1 MISPLI
7 FNLLIILAN
16 ANLPADLIINIEWL
30 FMETLSILFVLVL
43 LLSLVIQLW
52 LSNRQTKAVS
62 QNRGSVPVAFAEQI
76 TLQQHQKAADYT
88 KAKLRVGKIELVYG
102 AILLLIWTLGGGLN
116 WIDTF
121 IRTYAY
127 GDIISGLAVF
137 FGVMFISAIID
148 LPFTLYRTFKI
159 EQRFGFN
166 RMTAA
171 QFIKDM
177 IMQTIL
183 TLVLAIPL
191 VGGIL
196 WLMEGVIEGASP
208 FWWIY
213 VWAVLL
219 GFGLLISW
227 IFPTFIAPLFNKFTA
242 LEDKALRER
251 ITTLM
256 NRCGFTSNGIF
267 VMDGSKRS
275 SHGNAYFTGLGKNK
289 RIVFFDTL
297 LETLDDNE
305 VEAVLAHELGHFKHH
320 HVRKGLILNA
330 VITLVGLAI
339 LAWLIKQD
347 AFYQTLGVDHASTY
361 MALILFS
368 MVMPLF
374 SIYLQPVMSFL
385 SRKHEFEAD
394 DFAAEQSQPQT
405 LITALVKLYR
415 DNANTLTPD
424 PLYSAFHDSHPPAP
438 VRVAHLSAKIS

>member
-1 MISPLI
+1 
-7 FNLLIILAN
+7 
-16 ANLPADLIINIEWL
+16 
-30 FMETLSILFVLVL
+30 METFSILFIFAL
-43 LLSLVIQLW
+43 LLSLIVQLW
-52 LSNRQTKAVS
+52 LSNRQSKAILSHRATVPEAFS
-62 QNRGSVPVAFAEQI
+62 QQI
-76 TLQQHQKAADYT
+76 TLEQHQKAADYT
-88 KAKLRVGKIELVYG
+88 MAKLAVNKVELVYG
-102 AILLLIWTLGGGLN
+102 AILLVLWTLGGGLDL
-116 WIDTF
+116 IDTF
-121 IRTYAY
+121 LRSYAY
-127 GDIISGLAVF
+127 SEIITGLAVI
-137 FGVMFISAIID
+137 FGIILISAVID

-166 RMTAA
+166 RMTAI

-183 TLVLAIPL
+183 TLVLAVPL
-191 VGGIL
+191 VAGIL
-196 WLMEGVIEGASP
+196 WLMRDVLDQATSSL
-208 FWWIY
+208 WWVY

-219 GFGLLISW
+219 SFGLLISW
-227 IFPTFIAPLFNKFTA
+227 IFPTFIAPLFNKFIP
-242 LEDKALRER
+242 LENKELRER

-256 NRCGFTSNGIF
+256 NRCGFASNGIF

-297 LETLDDNE
+297 LETLEPNE

-347 AFYQTLGVDHASTY
+347 AFYHALGVSTASTY

-374 SIYLQPVMSFL
+374 SIYLQPVMSYL

-394 DFAAEQSQPQT
+394 DFAAEQSQAQT
-405 LITALVKLYR
+405 LIKALVKLYR

>member
-1 MISPLI
+1 
-7 FNLLIILAN
+7 
-16 ANLPADLIINIEWL
+16 
-30 FMETLSILFVLVL
+30 METYSILFVLAL
-43 LLSLVIQLW
+43 LLSLIIQLW
-52 LSNRQTKAVS
+52 LSNRQSKAVVS
-62 QNRGSVPVAFAEQI
+62 NRAAVPDAFAEQI
-76 TLQQHQKAADYT
+76 TLEQHQKAADYT
-88 KAKLRVGKIELVYG
+88 RAKLLINKIELVYG
-102 AILLLIWTLGGGLN
+102 AILLLGWTLGGGLEL
-116 WIDTF
+116 IDTF

-127 GDIISGLAVF
+127 SEIITGLAVI
-137 FGVMFISAIID
+137 FGIMFISVILD

-166 RMTAA
+166 RMTAV

-177 IMQTIL
+177 LTQTAL
-183 TLVLAIPL
+183 TLVLAVPL
-191 VGGIL
+191 IAGIL
-196 WLMEGVIEGASP
+196 WLMRDVLDQATSSL
-208 FWWIY
+208 WWVY
-213 VWAVLL
+213 VWATLL
-219 GFGLLISW
+219 SFGLLISW
-227 IFPTFIAPLFNKFTA
+227 IYPTFIAPLFNKFMP
-242 LEDKALRER
+242 LENEELRER

-256 NRCGFTSNGIF
+256 TRCGFASNGIF

-297 LETLDDNE
+297 LETLDPNE

-339 LAWLIKQD
+339 LAWLIKQE
-347 AFYQTLGVDHASTY
+347 AFYTVLGVSHASTY

-374 SIYLQPVMSFL
+374 SIYLTPIMSYL

-405 LITALVKLYR
+405 LIKALVKLYR

-424 PLYSAFHDSHPPAP
+424 RLYSAFHDSHPPAP

>member
-1 MISPLI
+1 
-7 FNLLIILAN
+7 
-16 ANLPADLIINIEWL
+16 
-30 FMETLSILFVLVL
+30 METFSLLFVLAL
-43 LLSLVIQLW
+43 ILSLIIQLW
-52 LSNRQTKAVS
+52 LTNRQTNAIAA
-62 QNRGSVPVAFAEQI
+62 NRANVPDAFAEQI
-76 TLQQHQKAADYT
+76 TLEQHQKAADYT
-88 KAKLRVGKIELVYG
+88 TAKLRINKVELFYG
-102 AILLLIWTLGGGLN
+102 ALLLLAWTLGGGLEL
-116 WIDTF
+116 IDSLV
-121 IRTYAY
+121 RDYNY
-127 GDIISGLAVF
+127 GEIVTGLIVI
-137 FGVMFISAIID
+137 FGVMFISGIID

-166 RMTAA
+166 RMTAV

-177 IMQTIL
+177 LMQTAL
-183 TLVLAIPL
+183 TLVLAVPL
-191 VGGIL
+191 IGGIL
-196 WLMEGVIEGASP
+196 WLMQDASP
-208 FWWIY
+208 LWWIY

-219 GFGLLISW
+219 SFGLLISW
-227 IFPTFIAPLFNKFTA
+227 FYPTFIAPLFNKFMP
-242 LEDKALRER
+242 LENEELRER
-251 ITTLM
+251 ITGLM
-256 NRCGFTSNGIF
+256 DRCGFASNGIF

-297 LETLDDNE
+297 LETLDVNE

-330 VITLVGLAI
+330 VITLIGLGI
-339 LAWLIKQD
+339 LAWFIEQES
-347 AFYQTLGVDHASTY
+347 FYTVLGVSHASTY

-374 SIYLQPVMSFL
+374 SIYLTPVMSHL

-405 LITALVKLYR
+405 LIKALVKLYR

-424 PLYSAFHDSHPPAP
+424 ALYSAFHDSHPPAP

>member
-1 MISPLI
+1 
-7 FNLLIILAN
+7 
-16 ANLPADLIINIEWL
+16 
-30 FMETLSILFVLVL
+30 METLSILFVVALI
-43 LLSLVIQLW
+43 LSLALQLW

-62 QNRGSVPVAFAEQI
+62 QNRATVPADFAEHI
-76 TLQQHQKAADYT
+76 TIEQHQKAADYT
-88 KAKLRVGKIELVYG
+88 KAKLSINKIELVYG
-102 AILLLIWTLGGGLN
+102 AILLLAWTLGGGLE

-121 IRTYAY
+121 IRTFAY
-127 GDIISGLAVF
+127 GEIITGLAVI
-137 FGVMFISAIID
+137 FGIMFVSAIID

-159 EQRFGFN
+159 EQHFGFN

-177 IMQTIL
+177 FMQTLL
-183 TLVLAIPL
+183 TLVLAVPL
-191 VGGIL
+191 VASIL
-196 WLMEGVIEGASP
+196 WLMSGVIDEGSSS
-208 FWWIY
+208 FWWVY

-219 GFGLLISW
+219 SFGLLISW
-227 IFPTFIAPLFNKFTA
+227 IFPTYIAPLFNKFSP
-242 LEDKALRER
+242 LEDEALRDR

-256 NRCGFTSNGIF
+256 KRCGFTSNGIF

-320 HVRKGLILNA
+320 HVRKGLMLNA
-330 VITLVGLAI
+330 VITLAGLAI

-347 AFYQTLGVDHASTY
+347 AFYQTLGVSHASTY

-374 SIYLQPVMSFL
+374 SIYLQPVMSYL

-394 DFAAEQSQPQT
+394 DFASQQSQPQT
-405 LITALVKLYR
+405 LIKALVKLYR

-438 VRVAHLSAKIS
+438 VRIAHLSAKIS

>member
-1 MISPLI
+1 MVI
-7 FNLLIILAN
+7 
-16 ANLPADLIINIEWL
+16 
-30 FMETLSILFVLVL
+30 METLSILFVLAL
-43 LLSLVIQLW
+43 LLSLFIQLW

-62 QNRGSVPVAFAEQI
+62 KNRPSVPDAFAEQI
-76 TLQQHQKAADYT
+76 SIEQHQKAADYT
-88 KAKLRVGKIELVYG
+88 IAKLTINKIELVYG
-102 AILLLIWTLGGGLN
+102 AILLLVWTLGGGLE
-116 WIDTF
+116 WIDTL
-121 IRTYAY
+121 IRSYAL
-127 GDIISGLAVF
+127 SELVTGLAVI
-137 FGVMFISAIID
+137 FGIMLISAIID

-177 IMQTIL
+177 VMQTIL
-183 TLVLAIPL
+183 TLVLAVPL
-191 VGGIL
+191 VSGIL
-196 WLMEGVIEGASP
+196 WLMQDASP
-208 FWWIY
+208 LWWVY

-219 GFGLLISW
+219 SFGLLISW
-227 IFPTFIAPLFNKFTA
+227 IFPTFIAPLFNKFLP
-242 LEDKALRER
+242 LENEELRER

-256 NRCGFTSNGIF
+256 KRCGFSSNGIF

-289 RIVFFDTL
+289 RIVFYDTL
-297 LETLDDNE
+297 LETLNPDE

-347 AFYQTLGVDHASTY
+347 AFYHTLGVSHASTY

-374 SIYLQPVMSFL
+374 SIYLQPIMSYL

-394 DFAAEQSQPQT
+394 DFASEQSKPQT
-405 LITALVKLYR
+405 LIKALVKLYR

-424 PLYSAFHDSHPPAP
+424 SLYSAFHDSHPPAP
-438 VRVAHLSAKIS
+438 VRVAHLSAKIK

>member
-1 MISPLI
+1 MVI
-7 FNLLIILAN
+7 
-16 ANLPADLIINIEWL
+16 
-30 FMETLSILFVLVL
+30 METLSILFVLAL
-43 LLSLVIQLW
+43 LLSLVLQLW
-52 LSNRQTKAVS
+52 LSNRQTDAVAK
-62 QNRGSVPVAFAEQI
+62 NRAAVPDAFAKQI
-76 TLQQHQKAADYT
+76 TLEQHQKAADYT
-88 KAKLRVGKIELVYG
+88 KAKLTINKIELFYG
-102 AILLLIWTLGGGLN
+102 AALLLAWTLGGGLD
-116 WIDTF
+116 WIDKI
-121 IRTYAY
+121 IRGLGYSE
-127 GDIISGLAVF
+127 IITGLAVI
-137 FGVMFISAIID
+137 FGIMLISAIID

-166 RMTAA
+166 RMTAT

-177 IMQTIL
+177 LMQTML
-183 TLVLAIPL
+183 TLVLAVPL
-191 VGGIL
+191 IAGIL
-196 WLMEGVIEGASP
+196 WLMQDASP
-208 FWWIY
+208 LWWVY
-213 VWAVLL
+213 VWATLL
-219 GFGLLISW
+219 IFGLLVSW
-227 IFPTFIAPLFNKFTA
+227 IFPTFIAPLFNKFLP

-256 NRCGFTSNGIF
+256 DRCGFASNGIF

-297 LETLDDNE
+297 LETLEPDE

-330 VITLVGLAI
+330 VITLGGLAI

-347 AFYQTLGVDHASTY
+347 AFYQTLGVSQASTY

-374 SIYLQPVMSFL
+374 SIYLQPIMSFL

-394 DFAAEQSQPQT
+394 DFASEQSKPET

-438 VRVAHLSAKIS
+438 VRIAHLSAKMR

>member
-1 MISPLI
+1 MVIMETISTL
-7 FNLLIILAN
+7 FILA
-16 ANLPADLIINIEWL
+16 
-30 FMETLSILFVLVL
+30 L
-43 LLSLVIQLW
+43 LLSLILQLW
-52 LSNRQTKAVS
+52 LSNRQANAVAS
-62 QNRGSVPVAFAEQI
+62 NRATVPDAFSEQI
-76 TLQQHQKAADYT
+76 SIEQHQKAADYT
-88 KAKLRVGKIELVYG
+88 RAKLQVNKIELIYG
-102 AILLLIWTLGGGLN
+102 AILLLGWTLGGGLELM
-116 WIDTF
+116 DTF
-121 IRTYAY
+121 VRTYAY
-127 GDIISGLAVF
+127 SEIITGLGVI
-137 FGVMFISAIID
+137 FGIMLISAIID

-166 RMTAA
+166 RMTVI

-177 IMQTIL
+177 LIQTIL
-183 TLVLAIPL
+183 TLVLAVPL

-196 WLMEGVIEGASP
+196 WLMQDASP
-208 FWWIY
+208 LWWVY

-219 GFGLLISW
+219 SFGLLISW
-227 IFPTFIAPLFNKFTA
+227 IFPTFIAPLFNKFTP
-242 LEDKALRER
+242 LENEELRKR
-251 ITTLM
+251 ITSLM
-256 NRCGFTSNGIF
+256 DRCGFASNGIF

-297 LETLDDNE
+297 LETLDANE

-330 VITLVGLAI
+330 IITLVGLAI

-347 AFYQTLGVDHASTY
+347 AFYSALGVSHASTY

-374 SIYLQPVMSFL
+374 SIYLTPIMSYL

-394 DFAAEQSQPQT
+394 DFAAKQSQPQT
-405 LITALVKLYR
+405 LIKALVKLYR

-424 PLYSAFHDSHPPAP
+424 SLYSAFHDSHPPAP

>member
-1 MISPLI
+1 
-7 FNLLIILAN
+7 
-16 ANLPADLIINIEWL
+16 
-30 FMETLSILFVLVL
+30 METFSILFVLAL
-43 LLSLVIQLW
+43 LLSLIIQLW
-52 LSNRQTKAVS
+52 LSNRQTNAVAS
-62 QNRGSVPVAFAEQI
+62 NRATVPDAFVEQI
-76 TLQQHQKAADYT
+76 SLEQHQKAADYT
-88 KAKLRVGKIELVYG
+88 SAKLRVNKIELVYG
-102 AILLLIWTLGGGLN
+102 AFLLLAWTLGGGLELM
-116 WIDTF
+116 DTF
-121 IRTYAY
+121 IRAYAY
-127 GDIISGLAVF
+127 SEIITGLGVI
-137 FGVMFISAIID
+137 FGIMLISAIID

-166 RMTAA
+166 RMTAV

-177 IMQTIL
+177 LMQTAL
-183 TLVLAIPL
+183 TLILAVPL

-196 WLMEGVIEGASP
+196 WLMQDASP
-208 FWWIY
+208 LWWVY

-219 GFGLLISW
+219 SFGLLISW
-227 IFPTFIAPLFNKFTA
+227 IFPTFIAPLFNKFMP
-242 LEDKALRER
+242 LENEELRER
-251 ITTLM
+251 ITALM
-256 NRCGFTSNGIF
+256 DRCGFASNGIF

-297 LETLDDNE
+297 LETLDANE

-347 AFYQTLGVDHASTY
+347 AFYSALGVSHASTY

-368 MVMPLF
+368 IVMPLF
-374 SIYLQPVMSFL
+374 SIYLTPIMSYL

-394 DFAAEQSQPQT
+394 DFAAQQSQPQT
-405 LITALVKLYR
+405 LIKALVKLYR

-424 PLYSAFHDSHPPAP
+424 LLYSAFHDSHPPAP
-438 VRVAHLSAKIS
+438 VRVAHLSAKIN

>member
-1 MISPLI
+1 
-7 FNLLIILAN
+7 
-16 ANLPADLIINIEWL
+16 
-30 FMETLSILFVLVL
+30 METFSILFVLAL
-43 LLSLVIQLW
+43 LLSLIVQLW
-52 LSNRQTKAVS
+52 LSKRQSKAISSNRATVPEAFS
-62 QNRGSVPVAFAEQI
+62 QQI
-76 TLQQHQKAADYT
+76 TLEQHQKAADYT
-88 KAKLRVGKIELVYG
+88 MAKLAVNKIELIYA
-102 AILLLIWTLGGGLN
+102 AILLVLWTLGGGLEF
-116 WIDTF
+116 IDTF
-121 IRTYAY
+121 LRSYAHNE
-127 GDIISGLAVF
+127 IITGLVVI
-137 FGVMFISAIID
+137 FGIMLISAVID

-166 RMTAA
+166 RMTAI

-183 TLVLAIPL
+183 TLVLAVPL
-191 VGGIL
+191 VAGIL
-196 WLMEGVIEGASP
+196 WLMRDVLDQATSSL
-208 FWWIY
+208 WWVY

-219 GFGLLISW
+219 SFGLLISW
-227 IFPTFIAPLFNKFTA
+227 IFPTFIAPLFNKFMP
-242 LEDKALRER
+242 LENKELHER

-256 NRCGFTSNGIF
+256 NRCGFASNGIF

-297 LETLDDNE
+297 LETLEPNE

-339 LAWLIKQD
+339 LAWLIQQD
-347 AFYQTLGVDHASTY
+347 TFYHALGVSNASSY

-374 SIYLQPVMSFL
+374 SIYLQPVMSYL

-405 LITALVKLYR
+405 LIKALVKLYR

>member
-1 MISPLI
+1 MVI
-7 FNLLIILAN
+7 
-16 ANLPADLIINIEWL
+16 
-30 FMETLSILFVLVL
+30 METLSILFVLAL
-43 LLSLVIQLW
+43 LLSLFIQLW

-62 QNRGSVPVAFAEQI
+62 KNRPSVPDAFAEQI
-76 TLQQHQKAADYT
+76 SVEQHQKAADYT
-88 KAKLRVGKIELVYG
+88 IAKLTINKIELVYG
-102 AILLLIWTLGGGLN
+102 AILLLAWTLGGGLE
-116 WIDTF
+116 WIDTL
-121 IRTYAY
+121 IRSYAL
-127 GDIISGLAVF
+127 SELVTGLAVI
-137 FGVMFISAIID
+137 FGIMFISAIID

-177 IMQTIL
+177 VMQTIL
-183 TLVLAIPL
+183 TLVLAVPL
-191 VGGIL
+191 VSGIL
-196 WLMEGVIEGASP
+196 WLMQDASP
-208 FWWIY
+208 LWWVY

-219 GFGLLISW
+219 SFGLLISW
-227 IFPTFIAPLFNKFTA
+227 IFPTFIAPLFNKFLP
-242 LEDKALRER
+242 LENEELRER

-256 NRCGFTSNGIF
+256 KRCGFSSNGIF

-289 RIVFFDTL
+289 RIVFYDTL
-297 LETLDDNE
+297 LETLNPDE

-347 AFYQTLGVDHASTY
+347 AFYHTLGVSHASTY

-374 SIYLQPVMSFL
+374 SIYLQPIMSYL

-394 DFAAEQSQPQT
+394 DFASEQSKPQT
-405 LITALVKLYR
+405 LIKALVKLYR

-424 PLYSAFHDSHPPAP
+424 SLYSAFHDSHPPAP
-438 VRVAHLSAKIS
+438 VRVAHLSAKIK